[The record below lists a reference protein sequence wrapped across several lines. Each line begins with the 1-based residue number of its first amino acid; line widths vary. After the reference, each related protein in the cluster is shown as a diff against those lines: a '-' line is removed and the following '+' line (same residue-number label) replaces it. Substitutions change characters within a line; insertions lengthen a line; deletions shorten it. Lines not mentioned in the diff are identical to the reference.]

1 MPYPEYLL
9 EFNLMIPKILVVE
22 DDNAVTKL
30 LTKFLTM
37 SGYKNFAAKSAE
49 EAEEI
54 LDNEEI
60 NIVITDIRLP
70 GMDGIRFTNKIK
82 KKYDLGVIVMT
93 AYSAEYSYADAI
105 QNGASD
111 LIFKPIRLNELTLRI
126 NRVVK
131 EQSLIDERDR
141 MIQDLKRLTIEDSL
155 TGLNNSRYFFQQL
168 DKEIERSDRYFH
180 PLSLIFI
187 DIDKFKRINDT
198 YGHMIGDKVLSLIA
212 KKIESC
218 LRTNDTAYRFAGDEF
233 TIILP
238 ETASG
243 KAKVVA
249 DRILAKFVDEP
260 IVVNG
265 KSMPKISVSIG
276 IAEHQRNEET
286 QQFVHRADVTMYWAK
301 GESGNIVAI
310 SSEVHELPKTA
321 IQKNL

>member
-1 MPYPEYLL
+1 
-9 EFNLMIPKILVVE
+9 MIPKILVVE

-37 SGYKNFAAKSAE
+37 SGYTNFAAKSAE